1 MNAASN
7 LRINSFGK
15 EAAAV
20 ALTACLAMSGA
31 TAQIA
36 AGSTGIDASGNAQSE
51 LAACKS
57 GKTQQ
62 DRATC
67 ITEVKNANAAK
78 RAGKLD
84 NAAGQF
90 KVNAMKRCDVH
101 SGEDKIA
108 CEARMTGQGNTQGSV
123 AGGGVI
129 REIESVVAPKD
140 DVSTI
145 QPQPQTSSDTLIVVP
160 APR

>member
-1 MNAASN
+1 MNAASH
-7 LRINSFGK
+7 LRISSFGK

-20 ALTACLAMSGA
+20 ALINCLAVTGA

-36 AGSTGIDASGNAQSE
+36 TGFTGIDASGHVQSE
-51 LAACKS
+51 LAACKR

-67 ITEVKNANAAK
+67 ITEVKNANPAK

-84 NAAGQF
+84 NAGGQF
-90 KVNAMKRCDVH
+90 KVNAMKRCNVH
-101 SGEDKIA
+101 SGEGEIA

-123 AGGGVI
+123 AGVG
-129 REIESVVAPKD
+129 A
-140 DVSTI
+140 
-145 QPQPQTSSDTLIVVP
+145 
-160 APR
+160 